1 MKKEFVLP
9 YGVKVNDGVLY
20 FGDHQVS
27 CYDKPYKFSDVSKM
41 CTKFAIRYTNSDTSH
56 PTLCTTLDIVLA
68 EEGGNAKPLVWLCG
82 VRITQGKHLP
92 SGYYSNWE
100 SVEYILNNLSQ
111 ELQGCSEWFIEV
123 DDDDYAWD
131 EEKGEFRRM
140 RKIETVTYEWDDD

>member
-41 CTKFAIRYTNSDTSH
+41 CTKFAIRYTNSNTSH

-68 EEGGNAKPLVWLCG
+68 EEGGDAKPLVWLCG

-92 SGYYSNWE
+92 SGYIFPF
-100 SVEYILNNLSQ
+100 YILRFTFQWTALRFKRVSSPPFILINNKLII
-111 ELQGCSEWFIEV
+111 LLCP
-123 DDDDYAWD
+123 
-131 EEKGEFRRM
+131 
-140 RKIETVTYEWDDD
+140 